1 MKKLIFIIIS
11 IFYTFLFNAQK
22 NNPAPSVPITDEY
35 FGTKII
41 DEYRNL
47 ENLDSPSTKKWM
59 KEQTEYTNSILNN
72 IPKRKF
78 YLEKRLE
85 FDKRQGYSISN
96 LNITNNDKYFYLKK
110 NGNEKVAKLY
120 SRNSF
125 SGEEQ
130 LLYDPASFK
139 KVDTNHEFVINYISP
154 SMDGSKIAISLAEKG
169 KELSEVIIMDVKNH
183 YIHPEIITNTMPGN
197 VGGIKWMDD
206 DSGFFY
212 TNFPVSNPKSP
223 DFYKNPRVVFYK
235 IGTAPDKVK
244 DVFSAKNNTELG
256 MDEKKAPIIL
266 DSNNGFYISMLLDND
281 YYRQTYII
289 PKQDLLQGRK
299 SWKPFYNK
307 EDKVRSLQIVDNDVF
322 FLSQYNSQNYILCKT
337 SLTKPDFINPE
348 VLIPEKKDEVI
359 GQYRIT
365 KDGIYYTTI
374 KNGVE
379 AKLYLYKN
387 GKDISIKLT
396 YPSGNINLQA
406 KGKDFPDIWISC
418 SGWANEEQRF
428 RYDLKKDVF
437 LPESLTPIM
446 EYPEFKDIIVKEV
459 TVKARDG
466 EDIPLSLIYNKNIKL
481 NGKNPILIDAYGAY
495 GYSRTPFFS
504 RIYLLWANQGGVFAI
519 SHVRGGGEKGKKWRL
534 GGYKETKPNT
544 WRDLIDCTEY
554 LINEKYTSKDKV
566 AIWGASAGGITVGRA
581 MTERPDLFK
590 AAILEVPTTN
600 ILRDVHSLS
609 INSDEYGNIKDPKE
623 FKALVEMDSYQH
635 IKKGVKYP
643 ATFIT
648 AGINDP
654 RVMAWEP
661 VKFAAK
667 LLANNT
673 SKNPILLQVD
683 YEGGHGNNTT
693 AYHGHSNLSDIFA
706 FAFWQLGHP
715 DYQPK
720 GNSKK

>member
-154 SMDGSKIAISLAEKG
+154 SLDGSKIAISLAEKG
-169 KELSEVIIMDVKNH
+169 KELSEVIIMDVKSH
-183 YIHPEIITNTMPGN
+183 YIHPEIISNAIPGN

-212 TNFPVSNPKSP
+212 TNFPVNDSKST

-266 DSNNGFYISMLLDND
+266 DSNNEFYISMLLDND

-307 EDKVRSLQIVDNDVF
+307 VDKVRSLQLVDNDVF

-337 SLTKPDFINPE
+337 SLTKRDFINPE

-387 GKDISIKLT
+387 GKDISIKLP